1 MCAHPDA
8 LVSSNDAGAAARQAA
23 APALPALPQLPL
35 PAVPADGSG
44 RKTAAPAPAWC
55 PCIGTSRVPIPR
67 PRAPH
72 RDTATT
78 RTDTRYPK
86 PHAPH
91 DNPVGGSGFPAHDP
105 DFANRGSSNYQLDRN
120 PKMQTF
126 SRDHDSLF
134 EWPET
139 TRNEGNVGASEKT
152 KKRRRFGG
160 CEKQNDQEP
169 DASVRADSPTPLT
182 RQNALD
188 SSTSRAMHF
197 GSLLDLL
204 EGAPESLED
213 DGGHARRDDDK
224 IGLTVSLGESMNK
237 NAARMLDFD
246 ESNMLLGESNQAFS
260 NQQHDNAVS
269 LFTDEGDG
277 IDSFGIDSLVAHE
290 RCPVQNLVSGAVG
303 DFFGSDVEFEC
314 ARACQAP
321 RITPPTPG
329 RNVVPEC
336 HQVRKK
342 AVDFSVPQE
351 ALRVPSYTQ
360 TVRANPA
367 VTTSRGRSIAPPAF
381 TEAHFVPKERRAL
394 WTGHSGVLPSA
405 REVMRVDEQMAEVHT
420 KIGVPVF

>member
-8 LVSSNDAGAAARQAA
+8 LVNSNDAGAAARQAA

-224 IGLTVSLGESMNK
+224 IGLTVSLGESMNE

-246 ESNMLLGESNQAFS
+246 EPNMLLGESNQAFS

-314 ARACQAP
+314 VRACQAP
-321 RITPPTPG
+321 RITSPMPG
-329 RNVVPEC
+329 S
-336 HQVRKK
+336 QVIE
-342 AVDFSVPQE
+342 D
-351 ALRVPSYTQ
+351 LY
-360 TVRANPA
+360 
-367 VTTSRGRSIAPPAF
+367 G
-381 TEAHFVPKERRAL
+381 
-394 WTGHSGVLPSA
+394 LP
-405 REVMRVDEQMAEVHT
+405 
-420 KIGVPVF
+420 